1 MATALTVTNID
12 QTLNRF
18 LIEGTIALSGD
29 YGSDSSHGDALDFA
43 TLAIPSN
50 SVPTFVEIIEAP
62 PAGTAPTGYMFG
74 FAPGTTQA
82 NGQLTIFN
90 DLAEYTEGEA
100 YSDGLTGATI
110 IFRAE
115 FPAFV

>member
-18 LIEGTIALSGD
+18 LVEGTIVLSGD
-29 YGSDSSHGDALDFA
+29 YGTGSSQGDVLDFA
-43 TLAIPSN
+43 TLAIPIN
-50 SVPTFVEIIEAP
+50 SVPTFVEITEAP
-62 PAGTAPTGYMFG
+62 PAGTAPVGDSFL

-82 NGQLTIFN
+82 NGNLVIVGN
-90 DLAEYTEGEA
+90 TEGAA
-100 YSDGLTGATI
+100 YTSGQLDAVI

-115 FPAFV
+115 FPCFV